1 MQDLHINYLLAV
13 AIAIIIYYLGLFLKA
28 HSRFLRDFYIPAPVA
43 GGLVFALVNYAIH
56 EVGQINLIFDNSMMR
71 LFMTIFF
78 TSIGFGA
85 KISTVRKGSTRLLK
99 LGLFCGLLVLCQNG
113 ISIMIAKL
121 FQLPALMGLAVGSI
135 PLVGGHGSS
144 GVFGPM
150 IEQCGVQG
158 AAASSLAMATFGLV
172 MGGLLGGPLG
182 GMLIRTHNLHAEE
195 CENEVD
201 PNHEHEDM
209 EKMSHSFESTVNL
222 MMKALA
228 MLLLATGLGSIG
240 SDIGKHFNMVLPPYL
255 GSILLAFIIRNV
267 TPENPKAL
275 LYVPMK
281 EVQILAELAL
291 NIFLAMALMN
301 LSLWQLVGLAGPLM
315 AIAVAQVIFL
325 AIFTYL
331 LVFKAMGSNYEAAV
345 TVAAIC
351 GFCLGALPTGIANM
365 NALTSKFGPA
375 PMAYLLIPLASSVAD
390 CFNGSSAIILINLL
404 K

>member
-1 MQDLHINYLLAV
+1 MQDVAINYLLAA
-13 AIAIIIYYLGLFLKA
+13 AIAIIIYYLGLYLKD
-28 HSRFLRDFYIPAPVA
+28 HSRFLREYYIPAPVA
-43 GGLVFALVNYAIH
+43 GGLVFALINFAIH
-56 EVGQINLIFDNSMMR
+56 EVANINLIFDNSLMR
-71 LFMTIFF
+71 LFMTLFF
-78 TSIGFGA
+78 TSIGYGA
-85 KISTVRKGSTRLLK
+85 KVSTVRKGSTRLLK
-99 LGLFCGLLVLCQNG
+99 LGLLCGILVLCQNG
-113 ISIMIAKL
+113 ISIAVAKL

-150 IEQCGVQG
+150 IEQCGVPG

-182 GMLIRTHNLHAEE
+182 GLLVKKHKLHSDS
-195 CENEVD
+195 CDDND
-201 PNHEHEDM
+201 NQHQHEDM
-209 EKMSHSFESTVNL
+209 ESMEHTFDSTVNL

-228 MLLLATGLGSIG
+228 LLLLATGLGSIG
-240 SDIGKHFNMVLPPYL
+240 SDIGRHFNMVLPPYL
-255 GSILLAFIIRNV
+255 GSILLAFIIRNL
-267 TPENPKAL
+267 TPEDSKAL

-281 EVQILAELAL
+281 EIQILAELAL

-301 LSLWQLVGLAGPLM
+301 LKLWELVGLAGPLM
-315 AIAVAQVIFL
+315 AIAMIQIIFMGL
-325 AIFTYL
+325 FTYL
-331 LVFKAMGSNYEAAV
+331 IIFKLMGSNYEAAV

>member
-1 MQDLHINYLLAV
+1 MQDLEINYLLAA
-13 AIAIIIYYLGLFLKA
+13 AISIIIYYLGLYMKER
-28 HSRFLRDFYIPAPVA
+28 SRFLREFYIPAPVA
-43 GGLVFALVNYAIH
+43 GGLVFALVNFAVH
-56 EVGQINLIFDNSMMR
+56 EVAHINLIFDNSLMR
-71 LFMTIFF
+71 LFMTLFF
-78 TSIGFGA
+78 TSIGYGA
-85 KISTVRKGSTRLLK
+85 KISTVRKGSTRLIK
-99 LGLFCGLLVLCQNG
+99 LGLLCGTLVLCQNG
-113 ISIMIAKL
+113 ISITVAKL

-150 IEQCGVQG
+150 IEQCGVPG

-182 GMLIRTHNLHAEE
+182 GLLIRRHNLHSDCCDETG
-195 CENEVD
+195 
-201 PNHEHEDM
+201 HQHQHEDM
-209 EKMSHSFESTVNL
+209 ESMGHNFQSTVNL

-228 MLLLATGLGSIG
+228 LLLLATGLGSIG
-240 SDIGKHFNMVLPPYL
+240 SDIGAHFHMVLPPYL
-255 GSILLAFIIRNV
+255 GSILLAFIIRNT
-267 TPENPKAL
+267 TPEDPKAL

-281 EVQILAELAL
+281 EIQILAELAL

-301 LSLWQLVGLAGPLM
+301 LKLWELVGLAGPLM
-315 AIAVAQVIFL
+315 AIAMVQILFMGL
-325 AIFTYL
+325 FTYL
-331 LVFKAMGSNYEAAV
+331 IIFKLMGSNYEAAV

>member
-1 MQDLHINYLLAV
+1 MQDVAINYLLAA
-13 AIAIIIYYLGLFLKA
+13 AIAIIIYYLGLYLKD
-28 HSRFLRDFYIPAPVA
+28 HSRFLREYYIPAPVA
-43 GGLVFALVNYAIH
+43 GGLVFALINFAIH
-56 EVGQINLIFDNSMMR
+56 EVANINLIFDNSLMR
-71 LFMTIFF
+71 LFMTLFF
-78 TSIGFGA
+78 TSIGYGA
-85 KISTVRKGSTRLLK
+85 KVSTVRKGSTRLLK
-99 LGLFCGLLVLCQNG
+99 LGLLCGILVLCQNG
-113 ISIMIAKL
+113 ISIAVAKL

-150 IEQCGVQG
+150 IEQCGVPG

-182 GMLIRTHNLHAEE
+182 GLLVKKHKLHSDS
-195 CENEVD
+195 CDDND
-201 PNHEHEDM
+201 NQHQHEDM
-209 EKMSHSFESTVNL
+209 ESMEHTFDSTVNL

-228 MLLLATGLGSIG
+228 LLLLATGLGSIG
-240 SDIGKHFNMVLPPYL
+240 SDIGRHFNMVLPPYL
-255 GSILLAFIIRNV
+255 GSILLAFIIRNL
-267 TPENPKAL
+267 TPEDSKAL

-281 EVQILAELAL
+281 EIQILAELAL

-301 LSLWQLVGLAGPLM
+301 LKLWELVGLAGPLM
-315 AIAVAQVIFL
+315 AIALLQILFMGA
-325 AIFTYL
+325 FTYL
-331 LVFKAMGSNYEAAV
+331 IIFKAMGSNYEAAV